1 MEIISSFKFL
11 IKLFHA
17 TSLFYIP
24 WKYQKIKGFLIFS
37 RVQEMNIG
45 WKWDNPFLT
54 NVPIL

>member
-1 MEIISSFKFL
+1 MNLRCIYNPEKFIKTEMEIISSFKFL

-37 RVQEMNIG
+37 RV
-45 WKWDNPFLT
+45 
-54 NVPIL
+54 